1 MLISINASQPAPRA
15 TYPSLSTS
23 LSLHSGPTASM
34 PSRTGGALVSPSVD
48 TQLGSRWRMVSS
60 ATTLLHPLPLDLAV
74 TSFIVLLT
82 TGGLVNNAD
91 LLRHILITLSLI
103 TEPRLALGI
112 PIIGSPSVLDLL
124 SHRAAN
130 LPAPHGPLPV
140 AAPYFPTS
148 LLRLIE
154 RDDPINVP
162 RSGWKG
168 RKILVL
174 SGGADELVNYVHGA
188 TDRFVE
194 VLKGKEGVGKDGVV
208 DVWVQEGT

>member
-1 MLISINASQPAPRA
+1 MSRFTSAEPR
-15 TYPSLSTS
+15 
-23 LSLHSGPTASM
+23 
-34 PSRTGGALVSPSVD
+34 
-48 TQLGSRWRMVSS
+48 
-60 ATTLLHPLPLDLAV
+60 
-74 TSFIVLLT
+74 
-82 TGGLVNNAD
+82 
-91 LLRHILITLSLI
+91 ITL
-103 TEPRLALGI
+103 GV

-130 LPAPHGPLPV
+130 LPAPHGPLPIS
-140 AAPYFPTS
+140 APYFPTS

-162 RSGWKG
+162 RSVWKG

-194 VLKGKEGVGKDGVV
+194 VLRGDEGVGEDGVV